1 MSSHEA
7 ATGGA
12 DDRDVSD
19 RARVDFLDFLNE
31 VRPSSSMVDSLT
43 FMLRTEAPQPVTS
56 DEVLAFMTAWADDHA
71 RAVHQ
76 PISVVMLGALRKI
89 LDAAR
94 HKTLTHFDPDAFLD
108 ATAPGLME
116 HCPPSELTGFRAAVR
131 DLRASLAPAPAPEA
145 APVGDA
151 ETVEVHGERM
161 PIRAAQETAISRLE
175 HEAYMTD
182 ADFEAAFADLQAAV
196 SSRLGLPV
204 QSALSRIAKAA
215 AKIFNTGRIR
225 QAARLF
231 GFVEQAMERLAVPRD
246 ARLEIR
252 SEVSEADLNEGLMAK
267 ALNDPEQRVL
277 VAPMLRM
284 VGYLTPGEALV
295 MLAVE
300 NRRERRRLLLAAIEN
315 AGPEAYP
322 YVLDHLSAS
331 SLGNQPWFATRNYLY
346 LLSRIDAPDDVV
358 RRRAIETVGKYV
370 THDQPQL
377 RTAAIAALRRIGGRD
392 IIPYVV
398 RVLDPNAYA
407 AGSIDDTDNLKRHL
421 YQAFETIVETG
432 NEAAVAIVAEFGTG
446 TRGSEFDLGQTLR
459 DEACTALTHVKG
471 PLPRRAALVI
481 ANYLGNMVNRK
492 FKFVTGKLT
501 LGLDTHAC
509 RMLSTLIR
517 NSTEPEAQMVLNHP
531 LLVKVLSRGTG
542 ELG

>member
-1 MSSHEA
+1 MTSHEA

-12 DDRDVSD
+12 DDRDVGD
-19 RARVDFLDFLNE
+19 RARTDFLDFLNE
-31 VRPSSSMVDSLT
+31 VRPPSSMADSLT
-43 FMLRTEAPQPVTS
+43 FMLRTESPQDVNA
-56 DEVLAFMTAWADDHA
+56 DEVIAFLTAWADDHA

-89 LDAAR
+89 LDASR
-94 HKTLTHFDPDAFLD
+94 HDLLTHFDPDAFLD
-108 ATAPGLME
+108 AIAPGLME

-131 DLRASLAPAPAPEA
+131 DLRASLTPAEPPAFA
-145 APVGDA
+145 ADGDD
-151 ETVEVHGERM
+151 EVVEIRGQRM
-161 PIRAAQETAISRLE
+161 PIRAAQEMAISRLE

-182 ADFEAAFADLQAAV
+182 ADFDMAFADLQTAV
-196 SSRLGLPV
+196 ASRIGLPILT
-204 QSALSRIAKAA
+204 ALMRIAKAA

-225 QAARLF
+225 QAARLLE
-231 GFVEQAMERLAVPRD
+231 FVEQAMDRLAISREG
-246 ARLEIR
+246 RLEIK
-252 SEVSEADLNEGLMAK
+252 SEVSEADLNEGLIAK
-267 ALNDPEQRVL
+267 ALSDPDQRAL
-277 VAPMLRM
+277 VTPLLRM

-300 NRRERRRLLLAAIEN
+300 NRRERRRLLLAAIES
-315 AGPEAYP
+315 AGPEGYP
-322 YVLDHLSAS
+322 YVLDHLAAS
-331 SLGNQPWFATRNYLY
+331 SLGNQPWFAARNYLY
-346 LLSRIDAPDDVV
+346 LLSRIDAPDEVV

-377 RTAAIAALRRIGGRD
+377 RSAAIAALKRIGGRD

-407 AGSIDDTDNLKRHL
+407 TGSIDDTENLKRHL

-432 NEAAVAIVAEFGTG
+432 NEAALAIVAEFATG
-446 TRGSEFDLGQTLR
+446 TRGAEFDLGQTLR
-459 DEACTALTHVKG
+459 DEACAALTHVKG

-517 NSTEPEAQMVLNHP
+517 NSTEPEAQMVLSHP

>member
-31 VRPSSSMVDSLT
+31 GRPSSSMVDSLT
-43 FMLRTEAPQPVTS
+43 YMLRTEAPQPVTS

-94 HKTLTHFDPDAFLD
+94 HKALTHFDPDAFLD
-108 ATAPGLME
+108 AVGPGLME

-131 DLRASLAPAPAPEA
+131 DLRASLAPAPAP
-145 APVGDA
+145 APSPAGDA

-182 ADFEAAFADLQAAV
+182 ADFDAAFADLQAAV

-231 GFVEQAMERLAVPRD
+231 GFVEQAMERLAVPRE
-246 ARLEIR
+246 ARLEIK

-267 ALNDPEQRVL
+267 ALNDPEQRVH

-322 YVLDHLSAS
+322 YVLDHLAAS

-370 THDQPQL
+370 THDQPQM
-377 RTAAIAALRRIGGRD
+377 RTAAIGALRRIGGRD

-432 NEAAVAIVAEFGTG
+432 NEAAVAIVAEFATG
-446 TRGSEFDLGQTLR
+446 ARGAEFDLGQTLR

>member
-19 RARVDFLDFLNE
+19 RARIDFLDFLNE
-31 VRPSSSMVDSLT
+31 IRPSSSMGDSLT
-43 FMLRTEAPQPVTS
+43 YMLRTEAPQEVTP
-56 DEVLAFMTAWADDHA
+56 DEVLALMTAWADDHA

-89 LDAAR
+89 FDAAR
-94 HKTLTHFDPDAFLD
+94 HKTLLHFDQDTFLD
-108 ATAPGLME
+108 AIGPGLME

-131 DLRASLAPAPAPEA
+131 DLHAPPAREAAPAPAA
-145 APVGDA
+145 TGGD
-151 ETVEVHGERM
+151 ETVEIRGERM
-161 PIRAAQETAISRLE
+161 PIRAAQEMAISRLE

-182 ADFEAAFADLQAAV
+182 ADFDSAFADLQGAV

-204 QSALSRIAKAA
+204 QSALTRIAKAA

-225 QAARLF
+225 QASRLF
-231 GFVEQAMERLAVPRD
+231 EFVEESMERLAISREG
-246 ARLEIR
+246 RLEIR
-252 SEVSEADLNEGLMAK
+252 SEVSEADLNEGLIAK
-267 ALNDPEQRVL
+267 ALNDPEQRGV
-277 VAPMLRM
+277 VAPLLRM

-300 NRRERRRLLLAAIEN
+300 NRRERRRLLLAAIES
-315 AGPEAYP
+315 AGPESYP
-322 YVLDHLSAS
+322 YVLDHLAAS

-358 RRRAIETVGKYV
+358 RRRAIETVGQYV

-377 RTAAIAALRRIGGRD
+377 RSAAIAALRRIGGRD

-407 AGSIDDTDNLKRHL
+407 PGSIDDTENLKRHL

-432 NEAAVAIVAEFGTG
+432 NEAAVAIVAEFATG
-446 TRGSEFDLGQTLR
+446 TRGAEFDLGQTLR
-459 DEACTALTHVKG
+459 DEACAALTHVKG

-481 ANYLGNMVNRK
+481 ANNLGNMVNRK
-492 FKFVTGKLT
+492 FKFVTGKQT

-517 NSTEPEAQMVLNHP
+517 DSTEPEAQMVLNHP
-531 LLVKVLSRGTG
+531 LLVKVLARGTG